1 MTPHGCKVWHFL
13 RSWRLFGSPNLNF
26 EPEKT
31 SGKSGFSYGTHRTS
45 GLSLA
50 TTIYHHPLRVTS
62 TDPSAPVGSGMLKQ
76 TAVGIPTCAK
86 DKHFALADSSPT
98 SIKPHSERSHDHPKS
113 VTWFCDHLVLV
124 LLATPVPSS
133 PTATVSPPSDDW
145 TKQVGHVVGVPF
157 WSPIILGHQMSSVR
171 FIGLV

>member
-1 MTPHGCKVWHFL
+1 
-13 RSWRLFGSPNLNF
+13 
-26 EPEKT
+26 
-31 SGKSGFSYGTHRTS
+31 
-45 GLSLA
+45 
-50 TTIYHHPLRVTS
+50 
-62 TDPSAPVGSGMLKQ
+62 MLKQ

-145 TKQVGHVVGVPF
+145 TKQVGHVVWG
-157 WSPIILGHQMSSVR
+157 PILVSYHFRSSDVISKIHW
-171 FIGLV
+171 IGLTENSVKETQETMVFTIKYGAFL